1 MPVHHNEGE
10 IRQLKAEFVM
20 TVVAALKKAEL
31 LCSVNSV
38 LDTSMIILPQA
49 LLP

>member
-10 IRQLKAEFVM
+10 IRMVKAEFVM
-20 TVVAALKKAEL
+20 TVVAALKKVEL
-31 LCSVNSV
+31 LCIIISV